1 MICFQL
7 MSLYKEIKFCT
18 LCVEDLPL
26 EPKPI
31 LQFCKDSKI
40 LIVGQAPGK
49 LAHATGIPW
58 NDKSGERLRSWL
70 AIDKSD
76 FYDERK
82 IAIVPM
88 GFCYPGKGK
97 SGDLPPRK
105 ECRALWLDQILAQFI
120 DLKLIILIGQYA
132 VHHFVG
138 KGSLDN
144 QIKQFASVNDSII
157 ILPHPSPRN
166 NIWLAKNNWFEQETL
181 PLLKTKVQKILND
194 D

>member
-1 MICFQL
+1 
-7 MSLYKEIKFCT
+7 MSLYKEIKFCS

-49 LAHATGIPW
+49 LAHETGIPW

-70 AIDKSD
+70 AIDKSV

-97 SGDLPPRK
+97 SGDLAPRK
-105 ECRALWLDQILAQFI
+105 ECRARWLDQIISQFI
-120 DLKLIILIGQYA
+120 DLKLIILIGQHA
-132 VHHFVG
+132 VEHFVG

-144 QIKQFASVNDSII
+144 QIKKFSSGNDSII

-166 NIWLAKNNWFEQETL
+166 NIWLAKNSWFEQDTL
-181 PLLKTKVQKILND
+181 PLLKEKVQRILND